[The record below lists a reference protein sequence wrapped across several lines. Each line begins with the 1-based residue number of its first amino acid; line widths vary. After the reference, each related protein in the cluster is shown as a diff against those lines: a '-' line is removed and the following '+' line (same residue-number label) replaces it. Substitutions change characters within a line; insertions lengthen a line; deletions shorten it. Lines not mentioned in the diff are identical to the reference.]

1 MMHLTRERILA
12 IAGDLSDGAVAEIE
26 RLGASEA
33 DLLAAVGSL
42 GDGPPPHRES
52 GRPLAGPAAA
62 LQAILAA
69 EDASREGDEDR
80 RT

>member
-1 MMHLTRERILA
+1 MTQLTRERILA

-26 RLGASEA
+26 RLGANEA
-33 DLLAAVGSL
+33 DLLAAIGSL
-42 GDGPPPHRES
+42 GDDPPPPRDS
-52 GRPLAGPAAA
+52 GHSLAGHAAA

-69 EDASREGDEDR
+69 EDASGEGDEDR